1 MVHIENISFGYP
13 SKPQLFEDLSVS
25 LPLGNIYGL
34 LGKNGAG
41 KSSLLKL
48 IAGLLFPKT
57 GSLHVGGCLPKDR
70 RPEFLSEIYLV
81 TEEFEVPAMGM
92 KRFVDLYSPF
102 YPRFNQALFQTYL
115 NEFSLPNDEKLTA
128 LSYGQKKKFL
138 LSFGL
143 ATDCQLLILDEPTN
157 GLDIPSKSQFR
168 KVVASAIHEERSF
181 IISTHQARDMENLI
195 DPIIILDEGQIV
207 FFEDYEQISKK
218 LAVSKVKTLPP
229 SDQVVYSESNFSG
242 YTVVEENRSDVES
255 NMNLEILFNAVVNN
269 TKKVQEIFKNQTV
282 VG

>member
-1 MVHIENISFGYP
+1 MVHIENVSFGYP

-48 IAGLLFPKT
+48 IAGLLFPKA
-57 GSLHVGGCLPKDR
+57 GSLHVGGHLPKDR

-102 YPRFNQALFQTYL
+102 YPRFNQELFQTYL
-115 NEFSLPNDEKLTA
+115 NEFSLPTDEKLSA

-218 LAVSKVKTLPP
+218 LTVSKVKTLPP

-242 YTVVEENRSDVES
+242 YTVVEENRSNVES

-269 TKKVQEIFKNQTV
+269 TKRVQEIFKNQTV
-282 VG
+282 EG

>member
-1 MVHIENISFGYP
+1 MVHIENVSFGYP

-48 IAGLLFPKT
+48 IAGLLFPRA
-57 GSLHVGGCLPKDR
+57 GSLHVGGCLPKER
-70 RPEFLSEIYLV
+70 HPEFLSEIYLV

-115 NEFSLPNDEKLTA
+115 NEFSLPTDEKLTA

-218 LAVSKVKTLPP
+218 LTVSKVKTLPP

-282 VG
+282 EG